1 MLKNVSKAHAVA
13 AAPTAPRR
21 ATWEQGG
28 SGGSGGREG
37 TGNDVTLVGMKLM
50 HAELALGVVCLDHVA
65 VVVRDIFDV
74 IVRSVGARV
83 MFAVRKFE
91 EGAEGLERDVN
102 AAEPYICKSD
112 HEPGF

>member
-1 MLKNVSKAHAVA
+1 MLKKVSKANDVA

-21 ATWEQGG
+21 ATWEQ
-28 SGGSGGREG
+28 GGSGGREG

-102 AAEPYICKSD
+102 AAEPYICRSD